1 MKQKLG
7 MKANRAE
14 LFSRFG
20 ILLIFALVVLVASL
34 VSDRFLSTDNI
45 LSVFTQCTV
54 IGVLSCGMTMLIVSG
69 NTDLSA
75 GSGVAL
81 AGVVCA
87 LVINA
92 SGSWVL
98 AVLATVAVM
107 LLTSALQGIL
117 VSYCALV
124 PFIVTLA
131 GQLAFRGAAQV
142 LSGGAPIIGV
152 GAIAKIS
159 SGKLFGVSWLIII
172 TILMVLFTWLIMNYT
187 SFGRYIYATG
197 GNSEAATAAGIN
209 VKLMILF
216 AYLFAFGTGVGAP
229 LFVYYLDSWLLRVGN
244 QAGAISSVA
253 VSMGIVLYWDILTKN
268 SAQVNS
274 LWLIFPA
281 SFITLVVVSLL
292 TKKDNVKPVSDKG
305 PDAVQLE
312 ILKAMKRGYTNAG
325 AIITSMTQYSNDH
338 ELQAGHI
345 HTALDSLEKS
355 GYVTRKGQR
364 LIAQLYFSLTEKG
377 EATAVAHM
385 GASELDTI
393 AKYGVDTRAL
403 EFMQWIK
410 SGDVSL
416 SDISGKHS
424 IYMMELSA
432 ISEHLSEL
440 GLVNVFG
447 QGRLKASLT
456 DAGQK
461 LLQK

>member
-34 VSDRFLSTDNI
+34 VSNRFLSTDNI

-87 LVINA
+87 LVINT

-98 AVLATVAVM
+98 AVLATVVVM

-117 VSYCALV
+117 ISYCALV

-197 GNSEAATAAGIN
+197 GNSEAATAE
-209 VKLMILF
+209 LF
-216 AYLFAFGTGVGAP
+216 
-229 LFVYYLDSWLLRVGN
+229 
-244 QAGAISSVA
+244 
-253 VSMGIVLYWDILTKN
+253 
-268 SAQVNS
+268 
-274 LWLIFPA
+274 LWNKENL
-281 SFITLVVVSLL
+281 
-292 TKKDNVKPVSDKG
+292 
-305 PDAVQLE
+305 
-312 ILKAMKRGYTNAG
+312 
-325 AIITSMTQYSNDH
+325 
-338 ELQAGHI
+338 
-345 HTALDSLEKS
+345 
-355 GYVTRKGQR
+355 
-364 LIAQLYFSLTEKG
+364 
-377 EATAVAHM
+377 
-385 GASELDTI
+385 
-393 AKYGVDTRAL
+393 
-403 EFMQWIK
+403 
-410 SGDVSL
+410 
-416 SDISGKHS
+416 
-424 IYMMELSA
+424 
-432 ISEHLSEL
+432 ISEIDQFSGALNEMRNALVADDREKLEEMFRLSTQRRAA
-440 GLVNVFG
+440 FDK
-447 QGRLKASLT
+447 KAP
-456 DAGQK
+456 
-461 LLQK
+461 

>member
-87 LVINA
+87 LVINT

-216 AYLFAFGTGVGAP
+216 AYLYMGVCTALAGIMLAARTNSGQPTAAQAYEFDAIIACVLGGCGMAGGVG
-229 LFVYYLDSWLLRVGN
+229 
-244 QAGAISSVA
+244 SVA
-253 VSMGIVLYWDILTKN
+253 ASLIGALTIGVINNCMNLVGVSPYYQSIVR
-268 SAQVNS
+268 VR
-274 LWLIFPA
+274 
-281 SFITLVVVSLL
+281 SLL
-292 TKKDNVKPVSDKG
+292 SQSCWTRRP
-305 PDAVQLE
+305 
-312 ILKAMKRGYTNAG
+312 
-325 AIITSMTQYSNDH
+325 MTRS
-338 ELQAGHI
+338 
-345 HTALDSLEKS
+345 
-355 GYVTRKGQR
+355 
-364 LIAQLYFSLTEKG
+364 
-377 EATAVAHM
+377 
-385 GASELDTI
+385 
-393 AKYGVDTRAL
+393 
-403 EFMQWIK
+403 
-410 SGDVSL
+410 
-416 SDISGKHS
+416 
-424 IYMMELSA
+424 
-432 ISEHLSEL
+432 
-440 GLVNVFG
+440 
-447 QGRLKASLT
+447 
-456 DAGQK
+456 
-461 LLQK
+461 

>member
-34 VSDRFLSTDNI
+34 VSNRFLSTDNI

-87 LVINA
+87 LVINT

-117 VSYCALV
+117 V
-124 PFIVTLA
+124 VTLA

-152 GAIAKIS
+152 GAIARIS

-172 TILMVLFTWLIMNYT
+172 TILMVLFTWLVMNYT

-216 AYLFAFGTGVGAP
+216 AYLYMGICTALAGIMLAARTNSGQPTAAQAYEFDAIIACVLGGCGMAGGVG
-229 LFVYYLDSWLLRVGN
+229 
-244 QAGAISSVA
+244 SVA
-253 VSMGIVLYWDILTKN
+253 ASLIGALTIGVINNCMNLVGVSPYYQSIVK
-268 SAQVNS
+268 
-274 LWLIFPA
+274 
-281 SFITLVVVSLL
+281 
-292 TKKDNVKPVSDKG
+292 
-305 PDAVQLE
+305 
-312 ILKAMKRGYTNAG
+312 G
-325 AIITSMTQYSNDH
+325 AIIVVAV
-338 ELQAGHI
+338 L
-345 HTALDSLEKS
+345 LDKK
-355 GYVTRKGQR
+355 THD
-364 LIAQLYFSLTEKG
+364 
-377 EATAVAHM
+377 AVM
-385 GASELDTI
+385 
-393 AKYGVDTRAL
+393 
-403 EFMQWIK
+403 
-410 SGDVSL
+410 
-416 SDISGKHS
+416 
-424 IYMMELSA
+424 
-432 ISEHLSEL
+432 
-440 GLVNVFG
+440 
-447 QGRLKASLT
+447 KAS
-456 DAGQK
+456 
-461 LLQK
+461 